1 MTVQSSQE
9 KRRERNRRYRERAKA
24 KKATPAPVVDAGI
37 VGKVSETAV
46 ARSRRKPGRNAVMAP
61 SIFRPYKP
69 APRVVPATMAMD
81 EAFTGQMEWA
91 EAALSEADYGGMGF
105 LGYPLLAEL
114 AQRPEYRRIS
124 EIIAMEMTRKWVTI
138 QSSGDEDKSDKIAAI
153 NAAMERL
160 KVRDVFREAAEQ
172 DGFFGRGHIYIDL
185 GTTEDPNE
193 LKTPIGDGRNDA
205 SKAKVQKASL
215 KRLCSVEPVWCYPSH
230 YNSSDPLRPDW
241 FRPTGWFV
249 QGKEVHASRLLTIV
263 GREVSD
269 LLKPA
274 YSFGG
279 LPLSQMAKPYVD
291 NWLRTR
297 QSVAD
302 LISSFSAF
310 VLATNLADKL
320 GMDGSDLFKRAELF
334 NNLRD
339 NRGLMIID
347 KERET
352 FQNVSASLSTLDNL
366 QAQTQE
372 HMASVSGIPLV
383 KLLGIQPAGLNA
395 SSEGEL
401 ECFYTWVGA
410 LQEKMFRDPLTRILG
425 FIQLSELGEIDPD
438 LHFRF
443 EPLWELSEKETAEV
457 RKINA
462 ETGKVLIDAKV
473 ISPAE
478 ERARIAGDGDSIY
491 DTLDVDVVPSEPISA
506 VEKATIAAGLTA
518 AIVQAEG
525 AGVVS
530 TPTALKEL
538 QKLGAGTGVWTTIS
552 EEEIAEAAIEPPPVP
567 EEGLPGITAPPE
579 AS

>member
-9 KRRERNRRYRERAKA
+9 KRRERNRRYYQNAKA
-24 KKATPAPVVDAGI
+24 KRAIAAPTVDHGVVGR
-37 VGKVSETAV
+37 VSDLTV
-46 ARSRRKPGRNAVMAP
+46 ARSRGKRKVRATEPGP
-61 SIFRPYKP
+61 FRPYKP
-69 APRVVPATMAMD
+69 APGVVPVTMAMD
-81 EAFTGQMEWA
+81 ESFTGQMEWA

-138 QSSGDEDKSDKIAAI
+138 QSTGDVDKSEKIAKI

-160 KVRDVFREAAEQ
+160 NVRSVFRESAEH

-185 GTTEDPNE
+185 GATDDSVE
-193 LKTPIGDGRNDA
+193 LKTAIGDGRNA
-205 SKAKVQKASL
+205 TSKSKVARGAL

-230 YNSSDPLRPDW
+230 YNSSDPLRSDW
-241 FRPTGWFV
+241 FRPTAWFV
-249 QGKEVHASRLLTIV
+249 QGKEVHETRLLTIV

-297 QSVAD
+297 SSVAD

-320 GMDGSDLFKRAELF
+320 GGDGEDLFKRAELF

-352 FQNVSASLSTLDNL
+352 FANVSASLSTLDSL

-401 ECFYTWVGA
+401 ECFYTWVNA
-410 LQEKMFRDPLTRILG
+410 LQEKMFREPLTRILG
-425 FIQLSELGEIDPD
+425 FIQLSEFGEVDDD
-438 LHFRF
+438 LQFRF

-462 ETGKVLIDAKV
+462 ETGKVLIDGKV

-478 ERARIAGDGDSIY
+478 ERARIASDADSIY

-525 AGVVS
+525 SGVVS

-538 QKLGAGTGVWTTIS
+538 QKLGAETGVWTSIS
-552 EEEIAEAAIEPPPVP
+552 EEEISQAAIEPPPLP
-567 EEGLPGITAPPE
+567 EETASEVPAAPE
-579 AS
+579 VE